1 MIFAAAVAVLLLISS
16 SLIADD
22 ARRFNDRYGR
32 YNLFGSSLD
41 KLSAA
46 AVCRKKQTN

>member
-1 MIFAAAVAVLLLISS
+1 MAFAACVAVLLLISS

-22 ARRFNDRYGR
+22 ARRWNDAYGVYR
-32 YNLFGSSLD
+32 GFINSAD

-46 AVCRKKQTN
+46 AVSLI